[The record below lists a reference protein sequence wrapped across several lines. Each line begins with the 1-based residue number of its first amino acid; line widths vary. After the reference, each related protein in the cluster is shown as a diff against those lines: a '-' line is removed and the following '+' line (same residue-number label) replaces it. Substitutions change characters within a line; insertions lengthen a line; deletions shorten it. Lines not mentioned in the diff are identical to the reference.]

1 MLIFALLVY
10 CQTAGS
16 AQTIQT
22 ISILGPKR
30 TRIETVERE
39 LLFRVG
45 EPFDSTRIEESA
57 RNLRRLPF
65 LGRVKLTPYT
75 VGSDIHVEVRVQD
88 LHARAL
94 SPTVT
99 GSIDALEYGL
109 AALDYNLGGRGER
122 ILLAVAS
129 QTYVGKSAEVSFWK
143 PRLFGSEHSVFSRA
157 YGSQEGRDVQWSLNR
172 PFFTLKSRVS
182 YGISLRDAQSIT
194 RLLGPSYVLGEYE
207 TADRSTR
214 IWCETSHGENMK
226 VRPRLEIGYLKHRG
240 PEKFGEN
247 YSILSKSRMYGYL
260 SLTLWQPRY
269 STDRFVHKLGPVEDI
284 QTGSSLSMR
293 WGYTQG
299 ISPNASSFL
308 HLDFNL
314 SPRWHLQNRVYVFST
329 FHLGIRQTRSRF
341 EHGISL
347 VQLQAYRRF
356 GSNSSLALRLRAEAI
371 HRPDGIR
378 QLPLG
383 LKTGLRGFPVNT
395 WVGNRRIIVNT
406 EIRPTFFQTTW
417 ATLGGALFGDLGT
430 AWTAP
435 ETPSLHSALGMGLR
449 LGLSR
454 IYNTPVW
461 RLDVARNSRRK
472 WYISLGMGQYF

>member
-1 MLIFALLVY
+1 MLIFALIVY
-10 CQTAGS
+10 CQTTGS
-16 AQTIQT
+16 AQTIRT

-30 TRIETVERE
+30 TRVGTVERE
-39 LLFRVG
+39 LLFKVG
-45 EPFDSTRIEESA
+45 DPFDSTLIAESA
-57 RNLRRLPF
+57 RNLRRLSF
-65 LGRVKLTPYT
+65 LSLVQLTPHT
-75 VGSDIHVEVRVQD
+75 VGSDIHVEVRVRD

-94 SPTVT
+94 SPVVT

-109 AALDYNLGGRGER
+109 TALDYNLGGRGER

-143 PRLFGSEHSVFSRA
+143 PRLFGSEHSVFSRT

-182 YGISLRDAQSIT
+182 YGISMRDAHSKT
-194 RLLGPSYVLGEYE
+194 RLLGPGNVLGKYE
-207 TADRSTR
+207 TADRSAR
-214 IWCETSHGENMK
+214 IWYGTSHGENMK
-226 VRPRLEIGYLKHRG
+226 VRPRLEIGYSKRKG

-247 YSILSKSRMYGYL
+247 YSILSKSSKYGYL

-284 QTGSSLSMR
+284 QTGSSLSLR

-299 ISPNASSFL
+299 ISPSASSFL
-308 HLDFNL
+308 HLGFNL

-329 FHLGIRQTRSRF
+329 FNLSIRQTRSRF

-347 VQLQAYRRF
+347 MQLQAYWRF
-356 GSNSSLALRLRAEAI
+356 GFNSSLALRLRADAI
-371 HRPDGIR
+371 HRPNGIR

-417 ATLGGALFGDLGT
+417 ATLGVALFGDLGT

-435 ETPSLHSALGMGLR
+435 DTPSFHSALGIGLR
-449 LGLSR
+449 LGLTR

-472 WYISLGMGQYF
+472 WHISLGMGQYF